1 MARRD
6 ILLRLSKA
14 QAEAMQTAVKERISS
29 LGLIAPLTAAYD
41 AELQTLHIANMK
53 LTKVLERHAEKV
65 TPPAPRFADVGCSSC
80 GQSFGPGDSGFSHCE
95 HHKGLKGYD
104 R

>member
-14 QAEAMQTAVKERISS
+14 QALEISDAVRDRLAGRFSYPADERV
-29 LGLIAPLTAAYD
+29 LRIAS
-41 AELQTLHIANMK
+41 MK
-53 LTKVLERHAEKV
+53 LTKVLERHAEKI

>member
-14 QAEAMQTAVKERISS
+14 QALEISDAVRDRLAGRFAYPADERV
-29 LGLIAPLTAAYD
+29 LRIAS
-41 AELQTLHIANMK
+41 MK
-53 LTKVLERHAEKV
+53 LTKVLDRHAEKI

>member
-1 MARRD
+1 
-6 ILLRLSKA
+6 
-14 QAEAMQTAVKERISS
+14 
-29 LGLIAPLTAAYD
+29 
-41 AELQTLHIANMK
+41 
-53 LTKVLERHAEKV
+53 VLERHAEKI